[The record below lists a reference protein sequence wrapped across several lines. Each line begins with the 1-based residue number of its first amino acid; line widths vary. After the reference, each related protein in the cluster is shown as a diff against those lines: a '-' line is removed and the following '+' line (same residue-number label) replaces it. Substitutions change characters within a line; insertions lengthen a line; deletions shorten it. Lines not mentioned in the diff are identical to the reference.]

1 VIEQDCVPCLDLHR
15 RQFDE
20 ALSAEVRLDPTPD
33 DVAVRSP
40 RRQRQLRS
48 GALDPL
54 LEERGERLAR
64 RCNVGAVLHAR
75 QGVVERGLG
84 VLLRSESGDLFLR
97 PPTVGV
103 ETEIDPVAPRP
114 PGAAG
119 LAHSPPDDD
128 HRNRLSTSL
137 VDVSWTRDR
146 HVRL

>member
-1 VIEQDCVPCLDLHR
+1 MIEQDCVPCLDLHR

-114 PGAAG
+114 PALRG
-119 LAHSPPDDD
+119 LRTVPLMTTTEIACPRYETDG
-128 HRNRLSTSL
+128 
-137 VDVSWTRDR
+137 VG
-146 HVRL
+146 